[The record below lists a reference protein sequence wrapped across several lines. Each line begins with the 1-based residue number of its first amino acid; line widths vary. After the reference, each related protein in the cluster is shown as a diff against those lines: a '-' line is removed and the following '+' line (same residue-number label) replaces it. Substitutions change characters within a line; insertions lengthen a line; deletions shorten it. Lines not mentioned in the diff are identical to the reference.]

1 MRLPSGERF
10 KKKGG
15 VPSGSM
21 FTNIIDSIVNVTVMR
36 YVLYHTT
43 GHFPAAEMYLG
54 DDSSIT
60 GEGIINL
67 ENIGKVALE
76 KFGMVVHPEK
86 SYLTTNPTNVQ
97 FLGYFN
103 RYGLPYK
110 GHFYLLAF
118 FMYPEREVKTNI
130 IRVSRAIG

>member
-1 MRLPSGERF
+1 
-10 KKKGG
+10 
-15 VPSGSM
+15 V
-21 FTNIIDSIVNVTVMR
+21 NAIVIR

-43 GHFPAAEMYLG
+43 GHFPAAEIYLV
-54 DDSSIT
+54 DDSSII

-76 KFGMVVHPEK
+76 KFGMVLHPEK

-103 RYGLPYK
+103 RDGLPYK
-110 GHFYLLAF
+110 GHSYLLVSF
-118 FMYPEREVKTNI
+118 IYPKHEFKTNI
-130 IRVSRAIG
+130 IRVSRAIGQMWSTLHSERVYKRHLMVDHIDF